1 MICPTCV
8 YPSGPQQQQ
17 SIVKKKKN
25 GMGRTGGTED
35 RQSTVVEKGC
45 GMCMPPH
52 IPQPGYKAIPQMW
65 HRNKRAKGPHKGSI
79 LKVSATNH
87 FATTVSIGAGKR
99 AGDAS
104 GWTQDPGP
112 KRAIASGRPPRRMC
126 ANAMHEPFHD
136 DKNAVS
142 RFGQSAKR
150 QRGNGDGDPRSRR
163 SEFMRKDRHG
173 IPEDKNTHIVDRT
186 RLGIYMKRKEAQE
199 RERSGTGKSTGN
211 LLSFELCVRVVA
223 FSSQRL

>member
-1 MICPTCV
+1 
-8 YPSGPQQQQ
+8 
-17 SIVKKKKN
+17 
-25 GMGRTGGTED
+25 
-35 RQSTVVEKGC
+35 
-45 GMCMPPH
+45 
-52 IPQPGYKAIPQMW
+52 MW

-186 RLGIYMKRKEAQE
+186 RLGIYMKRKEGSRGLKRENGLEQE
-199 RERSGTGKSTGN
+199 KVLVTYCRLSCASES
-211 LLSFELCVRVVA
+211 LLSVRSDSDRDRRRLPKPRCGRSLAATAVVHGHCKLRMR
-223 FSSQRL
+223 SQKNCKPHPVKVEVAH